1 MFKFRAP
8 DAETLKR
15 RLELAEHQLE
25 VDQQKFK
32 TIFAAS
38 ATSMGL
44 LRGPEFIFEII
55 NPSYSELFNGRELI
69 GRPLLEALPELRGQE
84 FPNIMAKVFK
94 SGITYV
100 DREAQAFL
108 RRTEHGPIE
117 ERYFDQT
124 YSRMNDI
131 SGEPY
136 GIYIHAREVTDLVF
150 ARRALEASSESLR
163 AAIDIADIGTWSV
176 DLVASQVN
184 WSERCAQLFG
194 LDGKL
199 KNNLDDIFS
208 RIVKGDRERVQKAVL
223 DAQNPED
230 NGQFSADYRVR
241 RQDGELVWI
250 SVLGKVL
257 FHETPQGRAAQTI
270 LGVALDVTERVN
282 AAAVLKD
289 AKERAERANAAKSQ
303 FLANMS
309 HEIRTPLGAIMGFAS
324 LLRDPGNGV
333 DQQDGFLSVIE
344 RNSIQLLRIIDD
356 ILDLSKIE
364 AGMMLIEQIEF
375 SLTEILADFSSL
387 MGFKAREKGIGFF
400 SVAETPLPSRMTSDP
415 IRIRQILM
423 NVVGNAIK
431 FTDKGGVE
439 LRSTYRDGFLEFE
452 VRDTGRGISHEQETN
467 LFQPFSQADASITRK
482 YGGTGLGLVLTRSL
496 CEAMGGDFILATSA
510 LDKGSVFRARVAIV
524 ANPSAEFVTELGFEV
539 VPVRSVEQIGQLS
552 GVRVL
557 LVEDSP
563 DNQALLSIYLRKAG
577 ARIDIA
583 ENGLRGYSMAMT
595 GDYDVVLMDV
605 QMPVMDGISAVKR
618 LRAEGFL
625 NTVIALTAHAMKE
638 ERLRCLDAGFTDFLS
653 KPVSRNELIDKIL
666 HHRLVSAVT

>member
-1 MFKFRAP
+1 M
-8 DAETLKR
+8 TS
-15 RLELAEHQLE
+15 RLEVAKHELE
-25 VDQQKFK
+25 VEQQKFK
-32 TIFAAS
+32 AIFAAS

-55 NPSYSELFNGRELI
+55 NPSYSELFNDRELI

-84 FPNIMAKVFK
+84 FPNLMTRVLN

-100 DREAQAFL
+100 DREARAFL
-108 RRTEHGPIE
+108 RRTSQGPIE

-124 YSRMNDI
+124 YSRVDDI
-131 SGEPY
+131 NGEPY
-136 GIYIHAREVTDLVF
+136 GIYVHAREVTDLVF
-150 ARRALEASSESLR
+150 ARRAIEASSESLR

-176 DLVASQVN
+176 DIATGHVN

-194 LDGKL
+194 RDGKL
-199 KNNLDDIFS
+199 RQQIEDICPW
-208 RIVKGDRERVQKAVL
+208 IVEGDRKRVQKAIQ
-223 DAQNPED
+223 DAQNPHE
-230 NGQFSADYRVR
+230 NGDFSADYRIC
-241 RQDGELVWI
+241 RQDGQTVWI

-282 AAAVLKD
+282 AAAALQD

-324 LLRDPGNGV
+324 LLRDPTLGS

-356 ILDLSKIE
+356 ILDLSKVE
-364 AGMMLIEQIEF
+364 AGMMLIERIEF
-375 SLTEILADFSSL
+375 SLPEILADFSSL
-387 MGFKAREKGIGFF
+387 MGFKAREKGIGFS
-400 SVAETPLPSRMTSDP
+400 SVAVTPLPSKMTSDP
-415 IRIRQILM
+415 TRIRQILM

-439 LRSTYRDGFLEFE
+439 LRSSYQDGFLEFE
-452 VRDTGRGISHEQETN
+452 VRDTGRGISQEQETN

-496 CEAMGGDFILATSA
+496 CEAMGGNFILETSA
-510 LDKGSVFRARVAIV
+510 LDKGSVFRAKVAVV
-524 ANPSAEFVTELGFEV
+524 ASLGAELVTELGFETI
-539 VPVRSVEQIGQLS
+539 PVRSGSQVGQLS
-552 GVRVL
+552 GFRVL

-595 GDYDVVLMDV
+595 GGYDVVLMDV

-618 LRAEGFL
+618 LRAEGYR
-625 NTVIALTAHAMKE
+625 NPVIALTAHAMKE

-653 KPVSRNELIDKIL
+653 KPVYRNELIDKIL
-666 HHRLVSAVT
+666 RHRLVSTEA